1 MRRIARTIEEM
12 AWWRVARVA
21 AVVLLAAASA
31 ASAQEPPIAP
41 VAPLPPPFAEWL
53 AEVRAEAL
61 AKGIRPE
68 IVDQAFAGVEQPDP
82 TILERDRTQAEFTL
96 DLGAYLKRR
105 LTVKVVRTAREMYAG
120 HREILE
126 RVGKQ
131 YDVSPRIL
139 VAVWGLESNFGRFS
153 GVRPTI
159 PALLTLAY
167 DPRRSPMFRRELFDA
182 LEILNRGDIE
192 LDRLKGSWA
201 GALGQPQFM
210 PSSYLEYAQDVDGD
224 GRRDIWSSPADVFGS
239 VAYYLQKHG
248 WTAGNAWGRE
258 VKLPA
263 GAAGAAVRRTP
274 TRETGCRAERTMSD
288 PRPLSAWRKLGLRT
302 VAGGPLPAGDVPAS
316 LVPAGARAFLVYAN
330 YEAILGYN
338 CAHSYALTVGLLA
351 DRIK

>member
-1 MRRIARTIEEM
+1 MGWSWAGS
-12 AWWRVARVA
+12 VAVVVVA
-21 AVVLLAAASA
+21 AATRAL
-31 ASAQEPPIAP
+31 AQESPAAP
-41 VAPLPPPFAEWL
+41 AVPPFVEWL
-53 AEVRAEAL
+53 AEVRTEAL

-68 IVDQAFAGVEQPDP
+68 IVEQAFAGIEQPDP
-82 TILERDRTQAEFTL
+82 TILERDRAQAEFTL

-105 LTVKVVRTAREMYAG
+105 LTVKVIRTAREMYAQ
-120 HREILE
+120 HRQILE

-139 VAVWGLESNFGRFS
+139 VSVWGLESNFGRVS

-159 PALLTLAY
+159 PALVTLAY
-167 DPRRSPMFRRELFDA
+167 DPRRATMFRRELFDA

-248 WTAGNAWGRE
+248 WAAGNAWGRE

-263 GAAGAAVRRTP
+263 AAAGDALRRTP
-274 TRETGCRAERTMSD
+274 MRETGCRAERAMTD
-288 PRPLSAWRKLGLRT
+288 PKPLSAWRKAGVRT
-302 VAGGPLPAGDVPAS
+302 AAGGLLPAIDTPAS
-316 LVPAGARAFLVYAN
+316 LVLAGSRAFLVYGN

-338 CAHSYALTVGLLA
+338 CAHSYALAVGLLA
-351 DRIK
+351 DRIR